1 MNILYIF
8 LKWGVFVLKSKEK
21 VGVLKSERKWINN
34 I

>member
-8 LKWGVFVLKSKEK
+8 LKLGVFVLKSEEK
-21 VGVLKSERKWINN
+21 VGVLKSQRKWINN